1 MWFILSVIRQEIFFC
16 LKIIK
21 IFYSVISRK
30 PICLTFYMQI
40 FNNKPGINYE
50 GCEVPFTSGGQDLFI
65 PFGYSV
71 DTVPFL
77 EKEHLFSRVTLHQL
91 CHKSSVIVCMVY
103 FYTLFHSIVL
113 FADIF
118 SNSKFNFIMSLIIQW
133 LNFPILIFFS
143 IVLFIVYLL
152 HICAN
157 FGISLSISTFK
168 KLQGVLGRDGM
179 EGIH

>member
-1 MWFILSVIRQEIFFC
+1 MCCSVLF
-16 LKIIK
+16 LM
-21 IFYSVISRK
+21 SVTYFS
-30 PICLTFYMQI
+30 ICLTFYMQI
-40 FNNKPGINYE
+40 FNNIPGINYE
-50 GCEVPFTSGGQDLFI
+50 GCEVLFTSRGQDLFI

-71 DTVPFL
+71 DTVPFI
-77 EKEHLFSRVTLHQL
+77 EKDHPFSSATLHQL

-103 FYTLFHSIVL
+103 FCTLFHSIVL
-113 FADIF
+113 FVDIF
-118 SNSKFNFIMSLIIQW
+118 NNSKFNFILSLTIQW

-152 HICAN
+152 HIYAN
-157 FGISLSISTFK
+157 FGIGLSISTFK